1 VPCGEGER
9 VATSRRIQGI
19 TIEIGGDTVKLQDA
33 LKKVNDR
40 LNETGRDLKDV
51 DRLLKMDPGNV
62 DLLRQKQDLLTRSIQ
77 DTKEKLRQEQ
87 EALAQLRDA
96 PQTEKTIEQQ
106 QRLTREVAD
115 TEQALKKLEDQY
127 RDFGSV
133 ASQQVAAVGD
143 KMQAVG
149 GKISGA
155 GEAIAPLSA
164 AAAGG
169 LGAAVKMASDF
180 DTAMSQVAA
189 TMGRTTEEI
198 DSEVVTVQTSWGAFT
213 GTLRDFA
220 RKAGAETAFSATEAA
235 EALNYM
241 ALAGYDTETSIKM
254 LPNVLDLAAAG
265 DLALASA
272 SDMVT
277 DAQSALG
284 LSLDE
289 TTELV
294 DKMAR
299 TASSSNTSVAQLGA
313 AILTVG
319 GTAKTLKGGTTELS
333 TALGILADNGIKGS
347 EGGTA
352 LRNILLSLSAPTD
365 KAAALM
371 EDLGLRVFDAQGDMR
386 PLNEIFGDFNGILS
400 SMTQAEKTNVLDAI
414 FNKVDLKSVTA
425 LLANTADGIEN
436 ISLALEESGIAWEKY
451 EDKAWMANGGIS
463 GLVDE
468 MIWNLKEAGTTA
480 EELQEYLRFEYALDA
495 DDALAVVDLVSGAL
509 EENGTRWDELSG
521 KIDDAEGAAKAMADE
536 ILNNL
541 DGDLKLLTSALSEL
555 AISLGELLI
564 PLVRELVDWIRGIV
578 DGLNGLDD
586 GTKKTIVTV
595 GAVIA
600 VLGPLL
606 IVIGKIISSVGTILG
621 LIPKLQSMMTLA
633 GTGAKALFAIVSA
646 NPIAAVILGITALIS
661 AIVLLY
667 DKFEWFRALVRPIVD
682 WFKSVGDTIAGVA
695 GKIFG
700 TAASAGGG
708 GGTFSSSGRVTSFAS
723 GYNNAMILTRPTI
736 FGRSAS
742 GSLLLGGDGDGQEAV
757 VGTRLL
763 GDMIESRVGAALAAR
778 SGVSQGDII
787 IPVSIG
793 GAALE
798 RIVVRAAQ
806 IDTYRRGR

>member
-1 VPCGEGER
+1 M
-9 VATSRRIQGI
+9 ATSRRIQGI